1 MEDKEVTEC
10 KINSN
15 DDSNREL
22 ILYIGLDDTDSREGG
37 CTTYLAYRLVDFLL
51 SEGVDILDY
60 PLLVRLN
67 PNIPWKTRGNGAV
80 CIKVA
85 VDDDWQEM
93 KDGILSI
100 FKDNSHIEYGAD
112 PALVFYAGSANEDI
126 IHFAEE
132 ALYDVLS
139 KESALSIINKHG
151 LEYYAYGSTQGIV
164 GALAS
169 IGTSMYIDGTD
180 YTYEIITYRLREKYG
195 KPRMIDE
202 SSVIAMDRSTEP
214 YTFNNYDYKHKRVL
228 IAPHGP
234 DPVLCGIRGEYPE
247 LLIKA
252 LRMLDMGEGMEGYM
266 IFKSNQG
273 TDAHLQHAI
282 DVNDPKVYTSGYIVG
297 RVVDHPKVIRK
308 GHTFF
313 EVEPFGSSNSIVCAV
328 YEPTGLCHIA
338 QRLCIDDILEV
349 GGGIRDGKG
358 VHQKVLNVE
367 YIRVLEVAEK
377 YIYMNPLCSCGKRLK
392 SEGKNKGYIC
402 KHCGYSI
409 RDASKVRVR
418 VHRDIKEGL
427 YLTDVKAHRHLTKP
441 LRRYMLDKYRFRS
454 RLDIEWFY
462 SNSNSNNNNN
472 NSSKALSIDIR
483 DRIKYS

>member
-1 MEDKEVTEC
+1 M
-10 KINSN
+10 
-15 DDSNREL
+15 

-392 SEGKNKGYIC
+392 SEGKNKGYSC

-472 NSSKALSIDIR
+472 NSSSKALSIDIR

>member
-1 MEDKEVTEC
+1 
-10 KINSN
+10 
-15 DDSNREL
+15 L

-51 SEGVDILDY
+51 SEGVEILDY
-60 PLLVRLN
+60 PLLARLN

-85 VDDDWQEM
+85 VDDDMQDL
-93 KDGILSI
+93 KDGIVSI
-100 FKDNSHIEYGAD
+100 FKDNPHMNYGAD
-112 PALVFYAGSANEDI
+112 PALLFYTGSTNKDI
-126 IHFAEE
+126 IHFAER

-139 KESALSIINKHG
+139 NESALSIINKYG

-169 IGTSMYIDGTD
+169 IGTSMYIDNAD
-180 YTYEIITYRLREKYG
+180 YTYEIIAYRLRENYG
-195 KPRMIDE
+195 RPRMIDE
-202 SSVIAMDRSTEP
+202 TSVIDMDRSTEP

-234 DPVLCGIRGEYPE
+234 DPVLCGIRGEDPE

-252 LRMLDMGEGMEGYM
+252 LRMLEIKEGMEGYM
-266 IFKSNQG
+266 LFKSNQG

-282 DVNDPKVYTSGYIVG
+282 DANDLRAYTSGYIVG
-297 RVVDHPKVIRK
+297 RVVDDPKVIKK

-313 EVEPFGSSNSIVCAV
+313 ELEPLGSSNSIVCAV
-328 YEPTGLCHIA
+328 YEPTGLCSIA
-338 QRLCIDDILEV
+338 QRLRNDDILEV
-349 GGGIRDGKG
+349 GGGVRDGKDI
-358 VHQKVLNVE
+358 HQKVLNVE
-367 YIRVLEVAEK
+367 YIMVLKVAEK
-377 YIYMNPLCSCGKRLK
+377 YIYMNPACTCGKRLK
-392 SEGKNKGYIC
+392 SEGKNKGYSC
-402 KHCGYSI
+402 KHCGCSI
-409 RDASKVRVR
+409 VDASKVRVR

-427 YLTDVKAHRHLTKP
+427 YLTDPKAHRHLTKP
-441 LRRYMLDKYRFRS
+441 LRRYMLDKHRLRS

-462 SNSNSNNNNN
+462 RDSSSNKNG
-472 NSSKALSIDIR
+472 SKALRIDIR

>member
-1 MEDKEVTEC
+1 
-10 KINSN
+10 
-15 DDSNREL
+15 L

-392 SEGKNKGYIC
+392 SEGKNKGYSC

-472 NSSKALSIDIR
+472 NSSSKALSIDIR

>member
-392 SEGKNKGYIC
+392 SEGKNKGYSC